1 MSTPTPTVRTC
12 GELSCEECNARTA
25 ALIAERDQLRVDLE
39 LADVMYQRECEVE
52 HELRTEV
59 ERLRSDRDCEKRLR
73 KDADEFREN
82 AIARAERAEAESVQL
97 RADRTYNHEC
107 INRLASATG
116 TLGEKS
122 EKVVDVVL
130 STIDQLRAENVT
142 LRGAQKACEACDEPT
157 AFEVRQLRA
166 RAERAEDNLAALEQC
181 HDDNCRGVV
190 KIADDLAAERARL
203 NWVFH
208 NCKVTSDDF
217 TVHDREDLGVAM
229 KEDAK

>member
-1 MSTPTPTVRTC
+1 MNTPTPTPRTDAAWSSAFNAEDFSASSVARSMREFSQQLET
-12 GELSCEECNARTA
+12 ELA
-25 ALIAERDQLRVDLE
+25 ALTAERDQLRVDLE

-59 ERLRSDRDCEKRLR
+59 ERLR
-73 KDADEFREN
+73 
-82 AIARAERAEAESVQL
+82 
-97 RADRTYNHEC
+97 ADRTYNHEC

-130 STIDQLRAENVT
+130 SIIDQLRAENVT

-166 RAERAEDNLAALEQC
+166 RAARAEDNLAALEQC
-181 HDDNCRGVV
+181 HDDNCRSVV

-203 NWVFH
+203 DWLQEH
-208 NCKVTSDDF
+208 ALAQHSEGISISK
-217 TVHDREDLGVAM
+217 LGKHYNGFPGSLRAAIDAAM